1 MSKDRNKQIINY
13 LKNSIKKNKISHAYL
28 FNGPDLPGEENEESE
43 KIKTALWFA
52 KTLQC
57 KNNPKPCNK
66 CRSCTDIE
74 KNQHPD
80 VMRISLL
87 EDKNEILISQIR
99 KLKKHLDLT
108 PYNSSYKIAIIAAA
122 HKMNKEAANAL
133 LKTLEEPKG
142 NTVLILTTS
151 APSILLKT
159 VISRCQEIKF
169 KAPCLDKL
177 SNNLINQE
185 DLQILEKPLYNI
197 LNYIERTTRKTT
209 INRQGKSNTLKL
221 LDSWLFWFRN
231 ILIKNKS
238 TKYSKQELIKIIQ
251 QVQQTK
257 KIILNTN
264 VNPRLALESLV
275 LDIK

>member
-1 MSKDRNKQIINY
+1 MGKDRDKQIIDY
-13 LKNSIKKNKISHAYL
+13 LKNSIKKDKISHAYL
-28 FNGPDLPGEENEESE
+28 FSGSE
-43 KIKTALWFA
+43 KNKAAFWFA
-52 KTLQC
+52 KALQC

-66 CRSCTDIE
+66 CRSCKDIE

-80 VMRISLL
+80 VIRISLPK
-87 EDKNEILISQIR
+87 DKNEILIDQIR
-99 KLKKHLDLT
+99 KLRKHLNLT
-108 PYNSSYKIAIIAAA
+108 PYNSPYKIAIILAA

-142 NTVLILTTS
+142 NTILILTTS
-151 APSILLKT
+151 IPSMLLKT
-159 VISRCQEIKF
+159 IISRCQEIKF
-169 KAPCLDKL
+169 KAPCLNKL

-197 LNYIERTTRKTT
+197 LNYTEKITRKTT
-209 INRQGKSNTLKL
+209 IDKQRKNNILKL
-221 LDSWLFWFRN
+221 LNSWLFWFRN
-231 ILIKNKS
+231 ILIKNKN

-251 QVQQTK
+251 QIQQTK